1 MNKEKWQSMTDEQ
14 KTSYMR
20 KVFKEMNIGENFD
33 YAECRRLH
41 DRMTEAG
48 AGTHGVYQN
57 PCIVLELFDPIMAP
71 AIMGWMYD
79 KFDDNGDAVDY
90 RQGSQAPLFGYNLVE
105 LTIDKSTLMGFSD
118 SEKQTLR
125 EAMRIIGEKT
135 RDENDIKDVE

>member
-1 MNKEKWQSMTDEQ
+1 MTDEQ

-20 KVFKEMNIGENFD
+20 KVFKEMNIGDSFD
-33 YAECRRLH
+33 YAERRRVH

-71 AIMGWMYD
+71 TIMSWMYRH
-79 KFDDNGDAVDY
+79 FDDNGDAVGY
-90 RQGSQAPLFGYNLVE
+90 NQGSPSPLFGYNIVE
-105 LTIDKSTLMGFSD
+105 LTFDKGTLIGFSD
-118 SEKQTLR
+118 SEKQILR

-135 RDENDIKDVE
+135 KTEGEYDNTESRIP